1 MNEVKAVREVT
12 MNNPQGMHAR
22 PADMFVRTAS
32 RFESRVEIIK
42 DSLRADGKSILSI
55 LTLAVEQGT
64 QLVLEATGDD
74 AEAALDALIKLIEQ
88 NFSES
93 DSTDSAPPDRGKP
106 IA

>member
-1 MNEVKAVREVT
+1 M

-32 RFESRVEIIK
+32 RYESRVEIVK
-42 DSLRADGKSILSI
+42 DTLRADGKSILSI
-55 LTLAVEQGT
+55 LTLAVEKGT
-64 QLVLEATGDD
+64 QLVLEATGSD
-74 AEAALDALIKLIEQ
+74 AEAALDALVKLIEQ

-93 DSTDSAPPDRGKP
+93 DTTDSSPSDRGEP